1 MDSKPDSRPAEPF
14 REGFVRIIENL
25 YGISMKVNR
34 LLGLGSYK
42 TLFSAY
48 IGEGAAAVAFEG

>member
-42 TLFSAY
+42 TYTAY
-48 IGEGAAAVAFEG
+48 IGEGAEAEAFEG